1 MGVYM
6 TMIYRYP
13 GDMITLEDGRRYDF
27 KVIGDDA
34 GLEHGWHFT
43 YCDARD
49 SYEAAKHIDDDY
61 APPTEG
67 DDLEAKDPLAPRHID
82 RGELE
87 VKAKELGIGYNSRT
101 SDDKLLQRINEK
113 LSQ

>member
-13 GDMITLEDGRRYDF
+13 GDMVTLEDGRRYDF
-27 KVIGDDA
+27 KVIDDDA
-34 GLEHGWHFT
+34 ELEHGWHFT
-43 YCDARD
+43 YWEARD

-61 APPTEG
+61 APPVE
-67 DDLEAKDPLAPRHID
+67 DDVPATRDELEA
-82 RGELE
+82 
-87 VKAKELGIGYNSRT
+87 KAKELGIGYNSRT
-101 SDDKLLQRINEK
+101 SDDTLLQRINEK